1 MKTSKF
7 TEEQIVFTLKQA
19 EPGAPVREV
28 IRKVGITRQRFT
40 GGRRNAADGDKRA
53 KKITAT

>member
-7 TEEQIVFTLKQA
+7 TEEQIVFTLMQA

-28 IRKVGITRQRFT
+28 IRKMGITRQRFT
-40 GGRRNAADGDKRA
+40 GGRRNTADWE
-53 KKITAT
+53 